1 MYKKF
6 VLLIILFNLTSQ
18 CGFSPIYLNQ
28 INTNFSITSVE
39 LKGNKIINN
48 FLKNNL
54 YQYKNDNYDK
64 KFQIKIKTNYDKNT
78 LSKNKSAETTNYELS
93 FNIIFEIRSNN
104 KLIKILNISEKEI
117 MENISDDF
125 EEQKNERISMQNFA
139 SLASKKLATELSILN
154 DN

>member
-6 VLLIILFNLTSQ
+6 ILLMIFLNMTSQ
-18 CGFSPIYLNQ
+18 CGFSPIYLNK
-28 INTNFSITSVE
+28 INVNFSIASME
-39 LKGNKIINN
+39 LEGNNIINN

-54 YQYKNDNYDK
+54 SKYKNENYNK
-64 KFQIKIKTNYDKNT
+64 KFKIKIKTDYKKIT

-93 FNIIFEIRSNN
+93 FKTVFEVRYNN
-104 KLIKILNISEKEI
+104 KLKIINVAEKEI

-139 SLASKKLATELSILN
+139 SLASKKLTTELSILN
-154 DN
+154 VD

>member
-6 VLLIILFNLTSQ
+6 ILLIFLFNITSQ
-18 CGFSPIYLNQ
+18 CGFSPIYLNKL
-28 INTNFSITSVE
+28 NVNFSITSME
-39 LKGNKIINN
+39 LEGNNIINN

-54 YQYKNDNYDK
+54 SQYKNDKYDK
-64 KFQIKIKTNYDKNT
+64 KFQIKITTNYKKNI
-78 LSKNKSAETTNYELS
+78 LSKNKSAETTNYELL
-93 FNIIFEIRSNN
+93 FETVFEIRSGNT
-104 KLIKILNISEKEI
+104 LKIINFSEKEI

-154 DN
+154 VN

>member
-6 VLLIILFNLTSQ
+6 ILLIFLFNITSQ
-18 CGFSPIYLNQ
+18 CGFSPIYLNKL
-28 INTNFSITSVE
+28 NVNFSITSME
-39 LKGNKIINN
+39 LEGNNIINN

-54 YQYKNDNYDK
+54 SQYKNDKYDK
-64 KFQIKIKTNYDKNT
+64 KFQIKITTNYKKNI
-78 LSKNKSAETTNYELS
+78 LSKNKSAETTNYELL
-93 FNIIFEIRSNN
+93 FETVFEIRSGNA
-104 KLIKILNISEKEI
+104 LKIISFSEKEI

-154 DN
+154 VN

>member
-6 VLLIILFNLTSQ
+6 ILLIFLFNIISH
-18 CGFSPIYLNQ
+18 CGFSPIYLNGL
-28 INTNFSITSVE
+28 NVNFSITSME
-39 LKGNKIINN
+39 LEGNNIINN

-54 YQYKNDNYDK
+54 NQYKNDKYNK
-64 KFQIKIKTNYDKNT
+64 KFQIKIITNYKKNI
-78 LSKNKSAETTNYELS
+78 LSKNKSAETTNYELL
-93 FNIIFEIRSNN
+93 FETVFEIRSGNT
-104 KLIKILNISEKEI
+104 LKIINISEKEI

-154 DN
+154 VN

>member
-6 VLLIILFNLTSQ
+6 ILLIFLFNITSQ
-18 CGFSPIYLNQ
+18 CGFSPIYLNKL
-28 INTNFSITSVE
+28 NVNFSITSME
-39 LKGNKIINN
+39 LEGNNIINN

-54 YQYKNDNYDK
+54 NQYKNDKYNK
-64 KFQIKIKTNYDKNT
+64 KFQIKIITNYKKNI
-78 LSKNKSAETTNYELS
+78 LSKNKSAETTNYELL
-93 FNIIFEIRSNN
+93 FETVFEIRSGNT
-104 KLIKILNISEKEI
+104 LKIINFSEKEI

-154 DN
+154 VN

>member
-6 VLLIILFNLTSQ
+6 ILLIFLFNITSH
-18 CGFSPIYLNQ
+18 CGFSPIYLNGL
-28 INTNFSITSVE
+28 NVNFSITSME
-39 LKGNKIINN
+39 LEGNNIINN

-54 YQYKNDNYDK
+54 NQYKNDKYNK
-64 KFQIKIKTNYDKNT
+64 KFQIKIITNYKKNI
-78 LSKNKSAETTNYELS
+78 LSKNKSAETTNYELL
-93 FNIIFEIRSNN
+93 FETVFEIRSGNT
-104 KLIKILNISEKEI
+104 LKIINISEKEI

-154 DN
+154 VN

>member
-6 VLLIILFNLTSQ
+6 ILLIFLFNITSQ
-18 CGFSPIYLNQ
+18 CGFSPIYLDKLNV
-28 INTNFSITSVE
+28 NFSITSME
-39 LKGNKIINN
+39 LEGNNIINN

-54 YQYKNDNYDK
+54 SQYKNDKYDK
-64 KFQIKIKTNYDKNT
+64 KFQIKITTNYKKNI
-78 LSKNKSAETTNYELS
+78 LSKNKSAETTNYELL
-93 FNIIFEIRSNN
+93 FETVFEIRSGNA
-104 KLIKILNISEKEI
+104 LKIISFSEKEI

-154 DN
+154 VN